1 MTKLIRVLLADD
13 HPLVRAGLRS
23 TLLAEADLMLVGE
36 AVDGSEAKRLTQ
48 ELLPDVLLL
57 DLNMPGPPASEIVEF
72 MRAHCPAVKV
82 LVLTAYDEDA
92 YIQSLLM
99 AGAAGYMLK
108 DEVPESIVRAIYTV
122 VQGGVWFS
130 RPVAEKLVDWKVGQA
145 GPPSASG
152 KNDHASQPPVTPP
165 ASLTDRELGV
175 LQLVVEG
182 HTNQEIGLEL
192 GISDKTV
199 EKHLREVFT
208 KLGVASRVE
217 AAVYAVRQGL
227 M

>member
-1 MTKLIRVLLADD
+1 
-13 HPLVRAGLRS
+13 
-23 TLLAEADLMLVGE
+23 
-36 AVDGSEAKRLTQ
+36 
-48 ELLPDVLLL
+48 
-57 DLNMPGPPASEIVEF
+57 
-72 MRAHCPAVKV
+72 MRTHCPTVKV

-92 YIQSLLM
+92 YIQSLLV
-99 AGAAGYMLK
+99 AGVAGYMLK

-130 RPVAEKLVDWKVGQA
+130 RPVAEKLVDWKIGQTSQM
-145 GPPSASG
+145 PASG
-152 KNDHASQPPVTPP
+152 KNGQAGQPSAPP
-165 ASLTDRELGV
+165 LSSLTDRELAV
-175 LQLVVEG
+175 LQLVIDG
-182 HTNQEIGLEL
+182 HTNQEIGLVL

-227 M
+227 V

>member
-1 MTKLIRVLLADD
+1 MTKPIRVLLADD

-23 TLLAEADLMLVGE
+23 TLLAEADLLLVGE
-36 AVDGSEAKRLTQ
+36 AVDGNEAKRLSQ

-57 DLNMPGPPASEIVEF
+57 DLNMPGPPASEIVAF
-72 MRAHCPAVKV
+72 MRKHCPAVQV

-92 YIQSLLM
+92 YIQSLLA
-99 AGAAGYMLK
+99 AGVAGYMLK
-108 DEVPESIVRAIYTV
+108 DEVPESIVVAIHSV

-130 RPVAEKLVDWKVGQA
+130 RPVAEKLVDWKSVQA
-145 GPPSASG
+145 TQSPSALPSS
-152 KNDHASQPPVTPP
+152 A
-165 ASLTDRELGV
+165 LTDRELAV
-175 LQLVVEG
+175 LQLVVDG
-182 HTNQEIGLEL
+182 YTNQEIGLSL

-227 M
+227 V